1 MTDKSKLA
9 EIDGGLW
16 KRRLYIGDNLPVLCG
31 LEDESVDLIYLDPPF
46 NSKRIYEGNLD
57 KGIGKMAFTDIW
69 RMSDISAEDSWRLQ
83 MFCPAAF
90 NLIQTFSD
98 THGEA
103 WQAYLTF
110 MAIRLDEMRRILKPT
125 GSIYLH
131 CDPKMSHPLKM
142 VMDIVFGQV
151 NFRNEIVWRIGWVS
165 GYKTQ
170 KNGFIR
176 NHDSIFYY
184 VKSENFIFNKEYIP
198 YPRGYVRRDGK
209 PPTGKGVPI
218 EDTWNCNNS
227 DVLDSVMIKSFSK
240 EKTGWATQ
248 KPLALLERIIKAS
261 SNKGDVVLDPFCG
274 CGTTCVAAEKWGRQW
289 IGVDQHPKVEEV
301 MKNREYRKK
310 RSLLNLWNSVQIIDA
325 TKLAN
330 LPKQKNV
337 REIDKNDVR
346 VKRAYYENQNGKCKT
361 GDLCK
366 SGDDGDCAMEL
377 MAFDRINP
385 AARGGDYTPENVQL
399 LCSECN
405 VAKGRKTWTQ
415 FIRELRQQKTQK
427 IVDNISH

>member
-57 KGIGKMAFTDIW
+57 EGIGKMAFTDIW

-142 VMDIVFGQV
+142 VMDIVFGQA

-170 KNGFIR
+170 RNGFIR

-301 MKNREYRKK
+301 MKKREYRKK

-366 SGDDGDCAMEL
+366 SGNGDCAMEL

-415 FIRELRQQKTQK
+415 FIRELRRQKAQK
-427 IVDNISH
+427 IIDNIPH

>member
-1 MTDKSKLA
+1 MTDKSKVA

-57 KGIGKMAFTDIW
+57 EGIGKMAFTDIW

-142 VMDIVFGQV
+142 VMDIVFGQA

-325 TKLAN
+325 TKSAN

-366 SGDDGDCAMEL
+366 SGGGDCAMEL

-385 AARGGDYTPENVQL
+385 AAGGGDYTPENVQL

-415 FIRELRQQKTQK
+415 FIRELRRQKAQK

>member
-57 KGIGKMAFTDIW
+57 EGIGKMTFTDIW

-142 VMDIVFGQV
+142 VMDIVFGQA

-366 SGDDGDCAMEL
+366 SGNGDCAMEL

-415 FIRELRQQKTQK
+415 FIRELRRQKAQK